1 MTPSAGEALYLA
13 GLAFAESLRFW
24 RRVERLRPSSAWQGA
39 RRTSRLPERF
49 VLGAVLLGIWILPLV
64 SIFTR
69 WLAPFDVALPSWAIA
84 VGAALFVASCFL
96 RWRAQTDLGRQWSFT
111 LETAERQ
118 MLVTR
123 GIYARLR
130 HPIYAS
136 LVPWAIAQA
145 LLLQNAVAGV
155 GGIVAV
161 ALIWLVRVPR
171 EEAMMVEHFGDA
183 YREYMARTGRLL
195 PKRLARDRTSE
206 AR

>member
-39 RRTSRLPERF
+39 RRTSWLPERI
-49 VLGAVLLGIWILPLV
+49 VLGGVLLGIWVLPLV

-69 WLAPFDVALPSWAIA
+69 WLSPFDLALPTWAIA

-96 RWRAQTDLGRQWSFT
+96 RWRAQADLGRQWSFT

-136 LVPWAIAQA
+136 LVPWALAQG

-171 EEAMMVEHFGDA
+171 EEAMMIEHFGDA
-183 YREYMARTGRLL
+183 YREYMSRTGRLL

>member
-1 MTPSAGEALYLA
+1 MIPSAGEALHLA

-69 WLAPFDVALPSWAIA
+69 WLAPFDVAPPLGDRRRRRAVRRELLP
-84 VGAALFVASCFL
+84 AL
-96 RWRAQTDLGRQWSFT
+96 
-111 LETAERQ
+111 
-118 MLVTR
+118 
-123 GIYARLR
+123 
-130 HPIYAS
+130 
-136 LVPWAIAQA
+136 
-145 LLLQNAVAGV
+145 AGV

-171 EEAMMVEHFGDA
+171 EEAMMVERFGDA
-183 YREYMARTGRLL
+183 YREYMSRTGRLL
-195 PKRLARDRTSE
+195 PKRLARNGTGEVR
-206 AR
+206 